1 LSPSLP
7 AEATQPDE
15 DLLLR
20 LRCGD
25 KEAFLALYRRHKGPI
40 YRFALRM
47 SGSPSLAEDVT
58 QEVFLVLI
66 REDCGYDPAR
76 GALSAYLFGIARNLV
91 LAHLARGRGNTP
103 LEDLDENAQP
113 ELSVPADTL
122 LRLTRKEGVD
132 ALLRTVL
139 LLPPHYRAVVV
150 LCDLE
155 EVDYADAALALACS
169 IGTVRSRLHR
179 ARVMLF
185 ERLQCELAHRPRFG
199 VLRSIRSLS

>member
-1 LSPSLP
+1 MP

-15 DLLLR
+15 DLLIR

-47 SGSPSLAEDVT
+47 SGFPSVAEDIT
-58 QEVFLVLI
+58 QEVFLALL

-76 GALSAYLFGIARNLV
+76 GALSGYLFGIARKLV
-91 LAHLARGRGNTP
+91 LAHLARGRGDTP
-103 LEDLDENAQP
+103 IEDLDDNARP
-113 ELSVPADTL
+113 ELALPSETL
-122 LRLTRKEGVD
+122 LRLTRKEGID
-132 ALLRTVL
+132 ALLRAVL

-179 ARVMLF
+179 ARNMLF
-185 ERLQCELAHRPRFG
+185 ERLKSELAPRPRLG